1 MITRTVALLL
11 CSLSG
16 TSALVRTPSPTATRA
31 TRLHAAL
38 GYKAQIEELR
48 LAFADSLVRQHNG
61 KLKADKTNAAA
72 LKAAA
77 AREDALEVEL
87 KATQDAFAT
96 QLSKSH
102 DAKLT
107 LQKEHDATLK
117 SSYAELRQA
126 EALLA
131 ETRAA
136 FTDYMAK
143 KQIELTRRTVELEK
157 RIAEGDAELDKVKGD
172 FAELAATLNAHVED
186 TDELIE
192 RQGDEIRKQRKALA
206 SVAALAESAA
216 KA

>member
-77 AREDALEVEL
+77 AREDALKVEL

-102 DAKLT
+102 DAKLA

-157 RIAEGDAELDKVKGD
+157 RIADGDAELDKVKGD

>member
-16 TSALVRTPSPTATRA
+16 TGALVRTPSPTATRA

-77 AREDALEVEL
+77 AREDALKVEL